1 MSPDRTKVL
10 LERTHEE
17 ESAACGLPACAE
29 IFVVDAGGGAERP
42 LTAKD
47 EDTVTATWSPDGE
60 RIAFSKRDLKR
71 EGDDVTDFQTDIY
84 VINPD
89 GSDQERLTDLAG
101 EESKPNVVARRQAD
115 CVLDLDG

>member
-1 MSPDRTKVL
+1 MAVSADGSSFRRLTRMDRDLAPGMSPDRTKVP

-17 ESAACGLPACAE
+17 ESAACGLPACAQ

-47 EDTVTATWSPDGE
+47 EDAETATWSPDGE

-71 EGDDVTDFQTDIY
+71 EGDDVTDF
-84 VINPD
+84 
-89 GSDQERLTDLAG
+89 
-101 EESKPNVVARRQAD
+101 
-115 CVLDLDG
+115 